1 MKKLIRR
8 ILASVLT
15 VCTLL
20 GMLPALAAE
29 APDPFAL
36 KGVESVTYTSG
47 SHSLIVTDD
56 ATVKKVPS
64 MSKKEAQA
72 LLAYT
77 KIKSCG

>member
-47 SHSLIVTDD
+47 LHSLIRCV
-56 ATVKKVPS
+56 
-64 MSKKEAQA
+64 
-72 LLAYT
+72 
-77 KIKSCG
+77 